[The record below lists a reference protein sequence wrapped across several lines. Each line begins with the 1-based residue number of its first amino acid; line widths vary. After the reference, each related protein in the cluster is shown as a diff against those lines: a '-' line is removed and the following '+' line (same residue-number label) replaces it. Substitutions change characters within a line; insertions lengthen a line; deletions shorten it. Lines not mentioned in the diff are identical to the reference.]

1 MAVLNTPLI
10 LPGSSRRSDAG
21 AEANCYTS
29 KYEGN
34 IMNIAKVEVIPFG
47 VPIKNFA
54 DAYTGFSVSNA
65 VLVKIIAEDGTTGYG
80 EACAWEP
87 EFYGETLESVAS
99 TISRYIT
106 PIIIGEN
113 VLNINRIMAKID
125 ANIAR
130 ITCVKEGVDL
140 ALHDLKG
147 KLLKTPVYNVL
158 GGSFRGKI
166 PVASE
171 IGIDT
176 PEAMAEN
183 ALAVLELGI
192 RVIKIKG
199 SNDMKLDI
207 KRIKTVRE
215 AVGNEIELR
224 LDPNAAWTTIGTI
237 KTMKNIED
245 CNLQLLEQPIPGWD
259 LKGMSHIRN
268 NIGIPLMADESIWTP
283 QDVIK
288 IAEYGAADI
297 INIKIA
303 KSCGLA
309 LAKQI
314 EFVAESQGL
323 PCIVGT
329 EIEPGFSLVAKLH
342 LAASMKIHPLASEF
356 TELSLLKGNIL
367 KHKIEI
373 KEGCV
378 KVPDGPGFGVELDEQ
393 YFEKVII
400 K

>member
-1 MAVLNTPLI
+1 MI
-10 LPGSSRRSDAG
+10 I
-21 AEANCYTS
+21 S
-29 KYEGN
+29 KL
-34 IMNIAKVEVIPFG
+34 EVIPFG

-54 DAYTGFSVSNA
+54 DAYTSFSTSNA
-65 VLVKIIAEDGTTGYG
+65 VLVKIFAEDGTIGYG

-87 EFYGETLESVAS
+87 EFYGETLESVSS
-99 TISRYIT
+99 TIEKYIA

-113 VLNINRIMAKID
+113 AFNINRIIAKID

-130 ITCVKEGVDL
+130 ITCAKEGIDL

-147 KLLKTPVYNVL
+147 KLLNAPVYNLL
-158 GGSFRGKI
+158 GGCFREEI

-176 PEAMAEN
+176 PDEMAKN
-183 ALAVLELGI
+183 ALRIIELGI
-192 RVIKIKG
+192 KVIKIKG
-199 SNDMKLDI
+199 SDEMKLDV
-207 KRIKTVRE
+207 KRIKSVRE
-215 AVGNEIELR
+215 AVGDEIELR
-224 LDPNAAWTTIGTI
+224 LDPNATWTTIGTI
-237 KTMKNIED
+237 KIMKEIEN
-245 CNLQLLEQPIPGWD
+245 CNLQLLEQPIPSWD
-259 LKGMSHIRN
+259 LKGMAHIRN

-314 EFVAESQGL
+314 EYVSESLGL
-323 PCIVGT
+323 PCIAGT
-329 EIEPGFSLVAKLH
+329 EIEPGFSLIAKLH

-356 TELSLLKGNIL
+356 TELSLLEKNIL
-367 KHKIEI
+367 DHEIRIEN
-373 KEGCV
+373 GCV
-378 KVPDGPGFGVELDEQ
+378 KVPSGPGLGVKLDDKI
-393 YFEKVII
+393 FDSVII
-400 K
+400 

>member
-1 MAVLNTPLI
+1 
-10 LPGSSRRSDAG
+10 
-21 AEANCYTS
+21 
-29 KYEGN
+29 
-34 IMNIAKVEVIPFG
+34 MNITKVEVTPFS
-47 VPIKNFA
+47 VPIRNFA
-54 DAYTGFSVSNA
+54 DAYTGFSASNA
-65 VLVKIIAEDGTTGYG
+65 VLVQIWAEDGTMGYG

-87 EFYGETLESVAS
+87 EFYGETLESITS
-99 TISRYIT
+99 TIQKYIS

-113 VLNINRIMAKID
+113 AFNIHRIMAKID
-125 ANIAR
+125 ANVAR
-130 ITCVKEGVDL
+130 ITCVKEGIDL

-147 KLLKTPVYNVL
+147 KLLNTPVYNLL
-158 GGSFRGKI
+158 GGSFREKI

-183 ALAVLELGI
+183 ALAVLDLGI
-192 RVIKIKG
+192 RIIKIKG
-199 SNDMKLDI
+199 SNDMKLDV

-224 LDPNAAWTTIGTI
+224 LDPNAAWTTIGTL
-237 KTMKNIED
+237 KTMKEIED
-245 CNLQLLEQPIPGWD
+245 CNLQLLEQPLPGWD

-283 QDVIK
+283 QDVVR

-309 LAKQI
+309 LAKKI
-314 EFVAESQGL
+314 EAVAESQGL

-329 EIEPGFSLVAKLH
+329 EIEPGFSIIAKLH
-342 LAASMKIHPLASEF
+342 LAASMKVHPLASEF
-356 TELSLLKGNIL
+356 TELSLLKHNIL

-373 KEGCV
+373 REGCV

-393 YFEKVII
+393 NFEKVII